1 MLAVQGYSFSQPRV
15 SFKQNENPQ
24 DVQQQSFKTHAGLKI
39 GTALSVIAAAR
50 HGLSAQ
56 GQSMAAKVGA
66 IDEVAAK
73 ATKSKILW
81 TIPITA
87 LVYIGCGV
95 ILDKLINDKRVKF
108 SQDSASKDMKETI
121 KSDKTADITREG
133 NVYQKSKT
141 GKKYGTLL
149 GLVAFP
155 ALRAVNLAIKENKR
169 CSVLGFAINMAV
181 GAVAGRILGS
191 WTDNSANKGAK
202 KFADKAAK

>member
-50 HGLSAQ
+50 HGLSAK

-66 IDEVAAK
+66 IDEAAAK